1 MNSPNTGSATGTPL
15 RERHKQYTRG
25 LIFEALA
32 VIIAKDGIY
41 NFSVQHVADR
51 AGVSHRTVYRHFPS
65 REALIND
72 FSDWLNQ
79 SMLERGAISEVSST
93 DEIAMAA
100 EVNFSLWDEYPA
112 LMSEMAKTYFV
123 TGLRLDDRDR
133 RTQAFRA
140 LMTEA
145 APNADPQDVQRAFMI
160 IRCLASSLTWTFFRE
175 QLDVDGREA
184 GQAVAWA
191 INTLIRDLKDR
202 NTKVEQGG
210 TTHNDCD

>member
-1 MNSPNTGSATGTPL
+1 MNSTNSGSATGTPL
-15 RERHKQYTRG
+15 RERHKQYTRV
-25 LIFEALA
+25 LILEALA
-32 VIIAKDGIY
+32 EVIAEDGIY
-41 NFSVQHVADR
+41 NFSVQQVADR

-65 REALIND
+65 REALINQ

-93 DEIAMAA
+93 DEIAVAA

-112 LMSEMAKTYFV
+112 LVGELAKTYFV
-123 TGLRLDDRDR
+123 TGLRINDRDR

-145 APNADPQDVQRAFMI
+145 APDADPQDVQRAFMI

-191 INTLIRDLKDR
+191 IEILIRDLKDR

-210 TTHNDCD
+210 TTHNDCN